1 MNIKR
6 GEIYLAALDPVM
18 GREIAKTR
26 PVAVVSNDKNNEFS
40 GTVTILP
47 LTSKNPQ
54 TVYPFE
60 VFISRG
66 IANLPKDS
74 KIKADQIRTLD
85 KSRIIKIIGVLDK
98 KDLDAIDKAIK
109 IHLALLLILRH
120 SFMGIPMPVLGNY
133 FVQLVNSVEMP
144 VPCKKCAADVHTG
157 CGNPYIIDGDFCSLF
172 NERQHDCGVFPGHI
186 FINIDNADVQM
197 RNKLK

>member
-18 GREIAKTR
+18 GREIDKTR
-26 PVAVVSNDKNNEFS
+26 PVVVVSNDKNNEFS

-60 VFISRG
+60 IFLSRG
-66 IANLPKDS
+66 SANLPKDS

-85 KSRIIKIIGVLDK
+85 KRRMIKNIGILDK
-98 KDLDAIDKAIK
+98 KDLDALDKAIK
-109 IHLALLLILRH
+109 IHLAL
-120 SFMGIPMPVLGNY
+120 P
-133 FVQLVNSVEMP
+133 
-144 VPCKKCAADVHTG
+144 
-157 CGNPYIIDGDFCSLF
+157 
-172 NERQHDCGVFPGHI
+172 
-186 FINIDNADVQM
+186 
-197 RNKLK
+197 

>member
-6 GEIYLAALDPVM
+6 GDIYLAALDPVM

-26 PVAVVSNDKNNEFS
+26 PVVVVSNDKNNQFS

-54 TVYPFE
+54 AVYPFE
-60 VFISRG
+60 VFLSRG
-66 IANLPKDS
+66 SANLPKDS

-85 KSRIIKIIGVLDK
+85 KSRMIKNIGVLDK

-109 IHLALLLILRH
+109 IHLAL
-120 SFMGIPMPVLGNY
+120 P
-133 FVQLVNSVEMP
+133 
-144 VPCKKCAADVHTG
+144 
-157 CGNPYIIDGDFCSLF
+157 
-172 NERQHDCGVFPGHI
+172 
-186 FINIDNADVQM
+186 
-197 RNKLK
+197 

>member
-85 KSRIIKIIGVLDK
+85 KRRIIKRIGALDQK
-98 KDLDAIDKAIK
+98 GLNAIDDALK
-109 IHLALLLILRH
+109 IHLAL
-120 SFMGIPMPVLGNY
+120 
-133 FVQLVNSVEMP
+133 
-144 VPCKKCAADVHTG
+144 K
-157 CGNPYIIDGDFCSLF
+157 
-172 NERQHDCGVFPGHI
+172 
-186 FINIDNADVQM
+186 
-197 RNKLK
+197 